1 MSSMILLLKVIGGLQ
16 TDIFVNRGP
25 TLVFDHIQS
34 ELEKL
39 CQNAADNGD
48 PKVRISILSIIV

>member
-1 MSSMILLLKVIGGLQ
+1 MLLLKVVGGSQ

-34 ELEKL
+34 EIKKL
-39 CQNAADNGD
+39 CENAAEEGD
-48 PKVRISILSIIV
+48 AKVNPSKSL